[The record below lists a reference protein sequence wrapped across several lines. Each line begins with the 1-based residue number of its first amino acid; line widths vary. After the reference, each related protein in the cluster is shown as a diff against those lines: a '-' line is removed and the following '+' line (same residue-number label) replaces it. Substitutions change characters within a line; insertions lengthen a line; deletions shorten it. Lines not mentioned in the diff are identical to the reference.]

1 MAKLTVIEG
10 PDLGKEYDLESS
22 SSSELLAGRDPRH
35 PIALGDQTVSR
46 SHFKIE
52 RNGAGFRVVDLGSR
66 NRTFLNG
73 EPIKSDVLSDG
84 DVIAIGDSELR
95 FEGEVIPLADLNS
108 TIIKELPQA
117 QGDSIVR
124 IIDSLKDDPVIKGER
139 IRRAVEGLKEL
150 FKLSREILKTDSLD
164 RLYKRLL
171 EILIPALQADRGVI
185 LHPSQDG
192 WVPRSVWLAS
202 QVRVQAKD
210 VGSDDPT
217 TVEPATDPTQNG
229 NSDTLILMSEGVVQR
244 VAQDRKAILSTHAAS
259 DQRFNQG
266 ESIVEGGITSIIASP
281 ILVHSSGSEPQV
293 AAVLYAD
300 KRGGT
305 PFDDTELHLLSASAE
320 QAGEIL
326 SHLEIRDELVTSNR
340 NLIRTIVDTK
350 RIVGNSSSIDKVH
363 AFIRKAAPTPLT
375 VLIHGETGTGKELVA
390 QAIHYQSSRA
400 QKPFITI
407 NCAAIPENL
416 IESELFGYEKGA
428 FTSATT
434 RKKGKFELADEG
446 TIFLDELGEL
456 SLSCQAKLLRL
467 LEEQRFERVGGT
479 ESVEV
484 DVRIIAATNKDLPQ
498 AIDAGEFRE
507 DLFYRLNVLTVDL
520 PPLRERPEDI
530 PVLADHFLNC
540 LGLSDDKRVLSSD
553 VEHRLISYSWPGN
566 VRQLRNVI
574 ESAAVLS
581 DNPQIQPGDL
591 ILPEDAP
598 GAQAASDA
606 VAWQPVSL
614 EELQKVHI
622 AKVLEYTGG
631 NKKKAAEILGIE
643 RCTLYSKLKN
653 FDIKT

>member
-1 MAKLTVIEG
+1 ML
-10 PDLGKEYDLESS
+10 
-22 SSSELLAGRDPRH
+22 
-35 PIALGDQTVSR
+35 
-46 SHFKIE
+46 
-52 RNGAGFRVVDLGSR
+52 
-66 NRTFLNG
+66 
-73 EPIKSDVLSDG
+73 
-84 DVIAIGDSELR
+84 
-95 FEGEVIPLADLNS
+95 
-108 TIIKELPQA
+108 
-117 QGDSIVR
+117 
-124 IIDSLKDDPVIKGER
+124 
-139 IRRAVEGLKEL
+139 
-150 FKLSREILKTDSLD
+150 
-164 RLYKRLL
+164 
-171 EILIPALQADRGVI
+171 
-185 LHPSQDG
+185 
-192 WVPRSVWLAS
+192 
-202 QVRVQAKD
+202 
-210 VGSDDPT
+210 
-217 TVEPATDPTQNG
+217 
-229 NSDTLILMSEGVVQR
+229 
-244 VAQDRKAILSTHAAS
+244 
-259 DQRFNQG
+259 
-266 ESIVEGGITSIIASP
+266 
-281 ILVHSSGSEPQV
+281 
-293 AAVLYAD
+293 
-300 KRGGT
+300 
-305 PFDDTELHLLSASAE
+305 
-320 QAGEIL
+320 
-326 SHLEIRDELVTSNR
+326 
-340 NLIRTIVDTK
+340 
-350 RIVGNSSSIDKVH
+350 DKVH

-434 RKKGKFELADEG
+434 RKKGKFELANEG

-484 DVRIIAATNKDLPQ
+484 DVRIIAATNKDLAQ
-498 AIDAGEFRE
+498 AIEGGEFRE

-530 PVLADHFLNC
+530 PVLAEHFLNC